1 MYPERFS
8 HLPEY
13 AFPRLRALLDGH
25 KFVGPQ
31 FNMTI
36 GEPQHLYP
44 LWIKDVLLDHLD
56 GFNRY
61 PANDGIEKLQISIV
75 DWFYKRF
82 GVTLSSD
89 KNILPLNG
97 TREGLY
103 NVSMALCPEK
113 LSDRQPFV
121 LIPNPFYQV
130 YMISALS
137 VNSEP
142 LFISTDEQSGHL
154 PDYFGL
160 KAAILNRTSAAY
172 ICSPSNPQGAVAT
185 VDYLT
190 ALIEL
195 AEKYDFII
203 FADECYSEIYRYAPP
218 PGLMQV
224 SEKLGADPNRVVTF
238 HSLSKRSNLP
248 GLRSGFAASGEKNIK
263 QMKQL
268 KAYSGA
274 PIPEPL
280 QHVSAS
286 VWSDEEHVVKNRK
299 IYEKKYKIADQI
311 FDDFDGYFSPEAGFF
326 LWINVGDGEKV
337 ALELWQNCGVRV
349 LPGRYLAKDFNGQS
363 PGDQFIRVAMV
374 SELEETKRGLSKI
387 REFLREK
394 QI

>member
-25 KFVGPQ
+25 NFVGPQ
-31 FNMTI
+31 YNMTI

-44 LWIKDVLLDHLD
+44 LWIKDVLLDHID

-61 PANDGIEKLQISIV
+61 PANDGIEKLQTSIV
-75 DWFYKRF
+75 DWFYQRF

-89 KNILPLNG
+89 KNILPVNG

-113 LSDRQPFV
+113 LRDSPPFV

-160 KAAILNRTSAAY
+160 KADILNKTSAAY

-185 VDYLT
+185 ADYLT

-195 AEKYDFII
+195 AEKYDFKI

-299 IYEKKYKIADQI
+299 IYEIKYKIADQI
-311 FDDFDGYFSPEAGFF
+311 FNDFDGYFSPEAGFF

-394 QI
+394 QV

>member
-25 KFVGPQ
+25 DYAGQQ

-36 GEPQHLYP
+36 GEPQHQYP
-44 LWIKDVLLDHLD
+44 LWIKDILLEHLD

-61 PANDGIEKLQISIV
+61 PANDGIEKLQKSIV
-75 DWFYKRF
+75 NWFYKRF
-82 GVTLSSD
+82 GVKLASD
-89 KNILPLNG
+89 KNILPVNG

-103 NVSMALCPEK
+103 NVSMALCPERLRDK
-113 LSDRQPFV
+113 VPFV

-142 LFISTDEQSGHL
+142 LFISTDKKSAHL
-154 PDYFGL
+154 PDYVGL
-160 KAAILNRTSAAY
+160 KADVLNNTSAAY

-185 VDYLT
+185 EDYLT

-195 AEKYDFII
+195 AEKYDFTI
-203 FADECYSEIYRYAPP
+203 FADECYSEIYRHAPP
-218 PGLMQV
+218 LGLMEI
-224 SEKLGADPNRVVTF
+224 SDKLGADPERVVSF

-248 GLRSGFAASGEKNIK
+248 GLRSGFAASGEKNIR

-268 KAYSGA
+268 RAYSGA

-286 VWSDEEHVVKNRK
+286 VWNDEHHVIKNRA
-299 IYEKKYKIADQI
+299 IYKKKYEFADQI
-311 FDDFDGYFSPEAGFF
+311 FDDFDGYLSPEAGFF
-326 LWINVGDGEKV
+326 LWLDVGNGEKT
-337 ALELWQNCGVRV
+337 ALKLWQTCGVRV
-349 LPGRYLAKDFNGQS
+349 LPGRYLAKDLNGQS
-363 PGDQFIRVAMV
+363 PGDRFIRVAMV
-374 SELEETKRGLSKI
+374 SQLGETKDGLKKI
-387 REFLREK
+387 REFLHK
-394 QI
+394 IGG

>member
-394 QI
+394 QV

>member
-326 LWINVGDGEKV
+326 LWMNVGDGEKV

-394 QI
+394 QV

>member
-25 KFVGPQ
+25 DFAGPHL
-31 FNMTI
+31 NMTI
-36 GEPQHLYP
+36 GEPQHRFP
-44 LWIKDVLLDHLD
+44 LWIKDVLFEHFD

-61 PANDGIEKLQISIV
+61 PANDGIEKLQKSIV
-75 DWFYKRF
+75 DWFYRRF
-82 GVTLSSD
+82 GVGLTSD
-89 KNILPLNG
+89 KNILPVNG

-103 NVSMALCPEK
+103 NVSMALCPER
-113 LSDRQPFV
+113 LRDRVPFV

-142 LFISTDEQSGHL
+142 LFISTDEKSGHL
-154 PDYFGL
+154 PDYPGL
-160 KAAILNRTSAAY
+160 KAEILNNTSAAY

-190 ALIEL
+190 ELIEL

-203 FADECYSEIYRYAPP
+203 FADECYSEIYRHTPP
-218 PGLMQV
+218 PGLMEI
-224 SEKLGADPNRVVTF
+224 SHKLGADPDRVVSF

-268 KAYSGA
+268 RAYSGA

-286 VWSDEEHVVKNRK
+286 VWDDEDHVIQNRE
-299 IYEKKYKIADQI
+299 IYKKKYKFADKI
-311 FDDFDGYFSPEAGFF
+311 FSGFDGYFSPEAGFF
-326 LWINVGDGEKV
+326 LWLDVDNGEKT
-337 ALELWQNCGVRV
+337 ALELWQTFGVRV
-349 LPGRYLAKDFNGQS
+349 LPGKYLAKDLNGQS
-363 PGDQFIRVAMV
+363 PGDRFIRVAMV
-374 SELEETKRGLSKI
+374 SELEETKEGLKKI
-387 REFLREK
+387 REFLD
-394 QI
+394 

>member
-25 KFVGPQ
+25 NFVGPQ
-31 FNMTI
+31 YNMTI

-61 PANDGIEKLQISIV
+61 PANDGIEKLQTSIV
-75 DWFYKRF
+75 DWFYQRF

-89 KNILPLNG
+89 KNILPVNG

-103 NVSMALCPEK
+103 NVSMALCPEE
-113 LSDRQPFV
+113 LSDSQPYV

-142 LFISTDEQSGHL
+142 LFISTDAQSGHL

-160 KAAILNRTSAAY
+160 KADVLNKTSAAY

-248 GLRSGFAASGEKNIK
+248 GLRSGFATSGEKNIK

-299 IYEKKYKIADQI
+299 IYEIKYKIADQI
-311 FDDFDGYFSPEAGFF
+311 FNDFDGYFSPEAGFF

-349 LPGRYLAKDFNGQS
+349 LPGRYLSKDFNGQS

-374 SELEETKRGLSKI
+374 SEPEETKRGLSKI
-387 REFLREK
+387 REFLHEK
-394 QI
+394 QV

>member
-1 MYPERFS
+1 
-8 HLPEY
+8 
-13 AFPRLRALLDGH
+13 
-25 KFVGPQ
+25 
-31 FNMTI
+31 
-36 GEPQHLYP
+36 
-44 LWIKDVLLDHLD
+44 
-56 GFNRY
+56 
-61 PANDGIEKLQISIV
+61 
-75 DWFYKRF
+75 
-82 GVTLSSD
+82 
-89 KNILPLNG
+89 
-97 TREGLY
+97 
-103 NVSMALCPEK
+103 MALCPEE
-113 LSDRQPFV
+113 LSDSQPFV

-142 LFISTDEQSGHL
+142 LFISTDAQSGHL

-160 KAAILNRTSAAY
+160 KADILNKTSAAY

-349 LPGRYLAKDFNGQS
+349 LPGRYLSKDFNSQS

-374 SELEETKRGLSKI
+374 SEPEETKRGLSKI
-387 REFLREK
+387 REFLHEK
-394 QI
+394 QV

>member
-13 AFPRLRALLDGH
+13 AFPRLRALLEGH
-25 KFVGPQ
+25 NFAGPQ
-31 FNMTI
+31 YNMTI

-61 PANDGIEKLQISIV
+61 PANDGIEKLQTSIV

-82 GVTLSSD
+82 GVALSSD
-89 KNILPLNG
+89 KNILPVNG

-113 LSDRQPFV
+113 LSDSQPFV

-142 LFISTDEQSGHL
+142 LFISTDEQNGYL

-160 KAAILNRTSAAY
+160 KADILNKTSAAY

-185 VDYLT
+185 ADYLT

-195 AEKYDFII
+195 AEKYDFKI

-274 PIPEPL
+274 PNPEPL
-280 QHVSAS
+280 QHVSA
-286 VWSDEEHVVKNRK
+286 
-299 IYEKKYKIADQI
+299 
-311 FDDFDGYFSPEAGFF
+311 
-326 LWINVGDGEKV
+326 
-337 ALELWQNCGVRV
+337 
-349 LPGRYLAKDFNGQS
+349 
-363 PGDQFIRVAMV
+363 
-374 SELEETKRGLSKI
+374 
-387 REFLREK
+387 
-394 QI
+394 

>member
-25 KFVGPQ
+25 NFAGPQ
-31 FNMTI
+31 YNMTI

-61 PANDGIEKLQISIV
+61 PANDGIEKLQTSIV

-82 GVTLSSD
+82 GVALSSD
-89 KNILPLNG
+89 KNILPVNG

-113 LSDRQPFV
+113 LRDSQPFV

-160 KAAILNRTSAAY
+160 KADILNKTSAAY

-195 AEKYDFII
+195 AEKYDFKI
-203 FADECYSEIYRYAPP
+203 FSDECYSEIYRGDAPV
-218 PGLMQV
+218 GALQV
-224 SEKLGADPNRVVTF
+224 AHEMGADPERVVIF

-248 GLRSGFAASGEKNIK
+248 GLRSGFAAGGEKTIAH
-263 QMKQL
+263 MKRL
-268 KAYSGA
+268 RAYSGA
-274 PIPEPL
+274 PLPGPL
-280 QHVSAS
+280 QVVSAR
-286 VWSDEEHVVKNRK
+286 VWQDEAHVVENRAL
-299 IYEKKYKIADQI
+299 YSEKFDSADQI
-311 FDDFDGYFSPEAGFF
+311 FAGIDAYHSPEAGFF
-326 LWINVGDGEKV
+326 LWLNVGDGEEA
-337 ALELWQNCGVRV
+337 ALRLWQETGVRV
-349 LPGRYLAKDFNGQS
+349 LPGRYLSKETEQGA
-363 PGDQFIRVAMV
+363 PGAPYIRVALV
-374 SELEETKRGLSKI
+374 APKEEAERGLI
-387 REFLREK
+387 RLRDCLYK
-394 QI
+394 

>member
-25 KFVGPQ
+25 DCAGPQ

-44 LWIKDVLLDHLD
+44 LWIKDVLFEHLD

-75 DWFYKRF
+75 NWFHKRF
-82 GVTLSSD
+82 GVKLASD

-103 NVSMALCPEK
+103 NVSMALCPER
-113 LSDRQPFV
+113 LSDRVPFV

-142 LFISTDEQSGHL
+142 LFIPTDEKSGHL
-154 PDYFGL
+154 PDYLGL
-160 KAAILNRTSAAY
+160 KADVLNNTSAAY

-185 VDYLT
+185 AEYLT

-203 FADECYSEIYRYAPP
+203 FADECYSEIYRHTPP
-218 PGLMQV
+218 PGLMEI
-224 SEKLGADPNRVVTF
+224 SDKLGADPDRVVTF

-248 GLRSGFAASGEKNIK
+248 GLRSGFAASGEKNIR
-263 QMKQL
+263 QMKKL
-268 KAYSGA
+268 RAYSGA

-286 VWSDEEHVVKNRK
+286 VWNDEDHVIQNRD
-299 IYEKKYKIADQI
+299 IYKKKYKFADQI
-311 FDDFDGYFSPEAGFF
+311 FDDFDGYLSPEAGFF
-326 LWINVGDGEKV
+326 LWLNVGDGEKI

-349 LPGRYLAKDFNGQS
+349 LPGRYLAKDLKGQS
-363 PGDQFIRVAMV
+363 PGDRFIRIAMV
-374 SELEETKRGLSKI
+374 SELEETKVGLKKI
-387 REFLREK
+387 REFLRKADE
-394 QI
+394 